1 MFSCFDWRRPPFR
14 SPKNPS
20 ISCRKSS
27 ASKPSLLELMPE
39 GKGIWMVQNHL
50 GPRAFWLVSW
60 ERDHSWILVFSS
72 LLVSTIPVIRQ
83 SNRLLLLQSL
93 WIPQPGFC
101 WYPYEFSIQPL
112 FCLVQSLNPIQ
123 SIVFRVIYI
132 PMKSPKLCPSDLIA
146 WWLRA
151 RPEGKS
157 SSCTGWGPSSL
168 AKSVQI
174 TIITIVYDTQIA
186 ILRWG
191 YKPTYNWG
199 GASCRWCSQ
208 IFNYCIASITGRCSN
223 VHGRVCSINYTLYN

>member
-132 PMKSPKLCPSDLIA
+132 YPYEIPKAVPQRPHRLVTSSKA
-146 WWLRA
+146 WGEIIQLYRV
-151 RPEGKS
+151 
-157 SSCTGWGPSSL
+157 GPQFVS
-168 AKSVQI
+168 
-174 TIITIVYDTQIA
+174 
-186 ILRWG
+186 
-191 YKPTYNWG
+191 
-199 GASCRWCSQ
+199 
-208 IFNYCIASITGRCSN
+208 
-223 VHGRVCSINYTLYN
+223 